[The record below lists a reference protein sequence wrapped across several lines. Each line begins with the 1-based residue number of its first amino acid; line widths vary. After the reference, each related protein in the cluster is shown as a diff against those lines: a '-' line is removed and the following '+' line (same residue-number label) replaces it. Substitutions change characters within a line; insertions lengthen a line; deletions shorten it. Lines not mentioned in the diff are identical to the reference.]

1 MSTHGG
7 KDQEESSK
15 AVNEFRAGKKDVLV
29 ATDVAS
35 KGLDFAEIQHVINY
49 DMPEDIENYVHRIG
63 RTGRGNK
70 MGYATT
76 LINKSVE
83 NAVLLDL
90 KHLLFEAGQKVPDFL
105 TNLQADEE
113 KFLEAH
119 GERGCAYCGGLGHR
133 ITNCPKLEAVNRKKT
148 ADIGRKDY
156 LASTADDY

>member
-1 MSTHGG
+1 M
-7 KDQEESSK
+7 
-15 AVNEFRAGKKDVLV
+15 

-35 KGLDFAEIQHVINY
+35 KGLDFSEIQHVINY

-70 MGYATT
+70 KGHATT

-90 KHLLFEAGQKVPDFL
+90 KHLLVEAGQPVPEFL
-105 TNLQADEE
+105 LNLQSEEE

-119 GERGCAYCGGLGHR
+119 GGERGCSYCGGLGHR
-133 ITNCPKLEAVNRKKT
+133 ITNCPKLEAVNRKKN
-148 ADIGRKDY
+148 AVIGRKDY

>member
-1 MSTHGG
+1 ML
-7 KDQEESSK
+7 
-15 AVNEFRAGKKDVLV
+15 DVLPVNFFSALQSQKIIICHFFIVLGFSLQV

-70 MGYATT
+70 KGH
-76 LINKSVE
+76 SVE

-90 KHLLFEAGQKVPDFL
+90 KHLLVEAKQKVPDFL
-105 TNLQADEE
+105 ANLQSEEE
-113 KFLEAH
+113 KFMEAH
-119 GERGCAYCGGLGHR
+119 GDRGCSYCGGLGHR

-148 ADIGRKDY
+148 AVIGRNDY

>member
-1 MSTHGG
+1 MCRTPIFCALC
-7 KDQEESSK
+7 QI
-15 AVNEFRAGKKDVLV
+15 VLV
-29 ATDVAS
+29 
-35 KGLDFAEIQHVINY
+35 LF
-49 DMPEDIENYVHRIG
+49 RIG

-70 MGYATT
+70 KGHATT

-90 KHLLFEAGQKVPDFL
+90 KHLLVEAGQKVPEFL
-105 TNLQADEE
+105 SNLQSEEE

-119 GERGCAYCGGLGHR
+119 GERGCSYCGGLGHR

-148 ADIGRKDY
+148 AVIGRKDY